1 MRPEFYPFFLLF
13 ITISL
18 MLPNQVLKKRKKQYL
33 QMMKK
38 NIWLENYKN
47 ITNDQ
52 IRTWMVT
59 IDKECRTTSIRE
71 ITYNSFADSFVE
83 AFLEELN
90 ESDLG
95 NRAKVNRI
103 EKVRVLLTMN
113 FEVAAVTK
121 LKEAID
127 KLEGKVNV

>member
-1 MRPEFYPFFLLF
+1 VKPEFYPFFLLF

-33 QMMKK
+33 QMMKE
-38 NIWLENYKN
+38 NIWLENYKT

-52 IRTWMVT
+52 IRTWMVAV
-59 IDKECRTTSIRE
+59 DKECRTTSIRE
-71 ITYNSFADSFVE
+71 ITYNSFADSFAE
-83 AFLEELN
+83 AFLEALN

-103 EKVRVLLTMN
+103 EKVRALLTMN
-113 FEVAAVTK
+113 FEVVAVTK